1 MNQGMRCEPP
11 DPGDARFDHE
21 VLAVAVEATDAIVFA
36 TDASGVILRF
46 NPAAERVSGWRSEA
60 VVGHHVRVLG
70 GDGTGLDPIG
80 DLDAITA
87 AGDFVRTDRVWRD
100 RAGMS
105 RWIAFTVTLRR
116 DDAGAPAYFVVSGV
130 DVTDQRAA
138 VTALEGSER
147 RHRALVE
154 HASDVVVVIDA
165 DGIVR
170 YLGPSGERVLG
181 WRPEEV
187 EGSSGFD
194 LVPAADRPRA
204 VQHLRDTLAAPG
216 PTSPRQFHV
225 VDRRGRPVLFEA
237 VANNQLH
244 DPAVGGIILHLRDV
258 SERRALEDSARIA
271 EERFRQ
277 AFQMAPNGIALVDL
291 DGSIAAA
298 NGALAALLG
307 RDVDELLGSTFQELT
322 HPDDLDADLDYLRRL
337 LAGEIRE
344 YRMEK
349 RYLRPDGAV
358 VWALLN
364 VSLLH
369 DAEGRPEQFLS
380 HVEDITAR
388 KSHTEQ
394 LAHLAHHD
402 GLTGLANR
410 TAVHRRVEEALAR
423 RHLHDVGVLFI
434 DLDGFKAIND
444 QHGHDVGDA
453 VLADVGRRLENVLRP
468 TDLVGR
474 VGGDEFVI
482 VAEPGTDSAL
492 HTIAERVELALA
504 APIEVDGCPPMHVGA
519 TVGAILAEDDE
530 ATVDVLRRADE
541 AMYRAKPTVESAPV
555 R

>member
-1 MNQGMRCEPP
+1 MNQGMRCEPL
-11 DPGDARFDHE
+11 DPGEARFDHQ
-21 VLAVAVEATDAIVFA
+21 VLAAAVEASDAIVFA
-36 TDASGVILRF
+36 TDVTGRVLRF
-46 NPAAERVSGWRSEA
+46 NPAAERLSGWAADEIIGR
-60 VVGHHVRVLG
+60 HVREIRAG
-70 GDGTGLDPIG
+70 GNVV
-80 DLDAITA
+80 DLDAIVE
-87 AGDFVRTDRVWRD
+87 AGDFMRVEGQWRH
-100 RAGMS
+100 RAGMTRS
-105 RWIAFTVTLRR
+105 IAFAVTLRR
-116 DDAGAPAYFVVSGV
+116 DADGEPSYLVVSGV

-138 VTALEGSER
+138 VAALESSER

-165 DGIVR
+165 EGIVR

-194 LVPAADRPRA
+194 LLPTADRPR
-204 VQHLRDTLAAPG
+204 VLQYLHETLEVPG
-216 PTSPRQFHV
+216 TTSPREFHV

-258 SERRALEDSARIA
+258 SERRALEDRARLA
-271 EERFRQ
+271 QERFRQ
-277 AFQMAPNGIALVDL
+277 AFEMAPNGIALVGL
-291 DGSIAAA
+291 DGTIAEVNTAF
-298 NGALAALLG
+298 AALLG
-307 RDVDELLGSTFQELT
+307 REVDEVLGSTFQELT

-337 LAGEIRE
+337 LAGDIRE

-364 VSLLH
+364 VSVLH

-388 KSHTEQ
+388 KSHTEE

-410 TAVHRRVEEALAR
+410 TAVHRRLDEALAR

-504 APIEVDGCPPMHVGA
+504 APIEVDGCPPLHVGA
-519 TVGAILAEDDE
+519 TVGAIRADDDE
-530 ATVDVLRRADE
+530 STVAVLRRADE
-541 AMYRAKPTVESAPV
+541 AMYRNKPGVELAGPV

>member
-1 MNQGMRCEPP
+1 MNQGMRCEPF
-11 DPGDARFDHE
+11 DPCDAHFDHD
-21 VLAVAVEATDAIVFA
+21 VLAAAVEASDAIVFA
-36 TDASGVILRF
+36 TDTSGNILRF
-46 NPAAERVSGWRSEA
+46 NPAAERLSGWSAQEIIGRHVSALWPEGT
-60 VVGHHVRVLG
+60 VVAAGQ
-70 GDGTGLDPIG
+70 
-80 DLDAITA
+80 DLAAIIE
-87 AGDFVRTDRVWRD
+87 AGDFLRMEAQWADQ
-100 RAGMS
+100 AGDPRS
-105 RWIAFTVTLRR
+105 ILFAVTLRR
-116 DDAGAPAYFVVSGV
+116 DDEGEPAYLVVSGV
-130 DVTDQRAA
+130 DVTDQRTA
-138 VTALEGSER
+138 VAALESSER

-165 DGIVR
+165 EGGVR

-187 EGSSGFD
+187 EGTSGFD
-194 LVPAADRPRA
+194 LVPAGDRPR
-204 VQHLRDTLAAPG
+204 VLQYLRETLGEPG

-225 VDRRGRPVLFEA
+225 VDRRGHPVLFEA

-258 SERRALEDSARIA
+258 SERQALEDSARLA

-277 AFQMAPNGIALVDL
+277 AFEMAPNGIALVDL
-291 DGSIAAA
+291 DGTIAEA
-298 NGALAALLG
+298 NDAFAALLG
-307 RDVDELLGSTFQELT
+307 RDVDEVLGSTFQELT

-337 LAGEIRE
+337 LAGQIRE

-369 DAEGRPEQFLS
+369 DAEGRPDQFLS

-388 KSHTEQ
+388 KSHTEE

-410 TAVHRRVEEALAR
+410 TAVHRRLDEALAR
-423 RHLHDVGVLFI
+423 RHLHDVGVLFL

-504 APIEVDGCPPMHVGA
+504 APIEVEGCPPLHVAA

-530 ATVDVLRRADE
+530 STVDVLRRADE
-541 AMYRAKPTVESAPV
+541 AMYRRKPTTEAVAV